1 MHNLTAADV
10 MTPDPTVLHA
20 SHRLQRAWDEM
31 SAGRFRHL
39 PVVDRDGRLLG
50 VLTHRDLLA
59 AQGELSRRADEVM
72 QTNVKAVEPDTLAHE
87 AAYLLLR
94 HAIGC
99 VPVVDGEGRLL
110 GIVTESD
117 FVRIAYTAL
126 GGRVS
131 IDQIESEEREADK
144 V

>member
-1 MHNLTAADV
+1 MHNLKAADV

-31 SAGRFRHL
+31 RVGSFRHL
-39 PVVDRDGRLLG
+39 PVVDRHGELLG

-59 AQGELSRRADEVM
+59 ARGELSQRADEVM
-72 QTNVKAVEPDTLAHE
+72 QTNVKTVEPQTAAHE

-99 VPVVDGEGRLL
+99 VPVVDGENRLL

-117 FVRIAYTAL
+117 FVRIAYAAL

-131 IDQIESEEREADK
+131 VDQIETEEREADK

>member
-1 MHNLTAADV
+1 MHNLKASDV

-31 SAGRFRHL
+31 RVGRFRHL
-39 PVVDRDGRLLG
+39 PVVDRHHRLLG
-50 VLTHRDLLA
+50 VLTHRDLLGA
-59 AQGELSRRADEVM
+59 HGELFRRADEVM
-72 QTNVKAVEPDTLAHE
+72 QTDVKTALPETAAHE
-87 AAYLLLR
+87 TAYLLLR

-99 VPVVDGEGRLL
+99 VPVLDGESRLL
-110 GIVTESD
+110 GIVTETD
-117 FVRIAYTAL
+117 FVRIAYRAL

-131 IDQIESEEREADK
+131 VDQIETEEREADK